1 MFSTLTPVESQNAT
15 KPYFGRMSWGRGVHN
30 EKLKRSQR
38 LALQKDGGTLQETL
52 VTRKK
57 MTLKVLQYGSS
68 EVNDVELEGE
78 VLADNLEKQFG

>member
-1 MFSTLTPVESQNAT
+1 
-15 KPYFGRMSWGRGVHN
+15 MSWGRGVHN

-38 LALQKDGGTLQETL
+38 LALQKDGGTLHDTL
-52 VTRKK
+52 VTSKK

-78 VLADNLEKQFG
+78 VLADNLEKGPIRRYTRKSGFIKVYLRVYWY